1 MRTIRVTG
9 KGQVSVKP
17 DTIKLRITTE
27 GTYYEYEDTIRI
39 SADQTRVLKETLAGA
54 GLDPAD
60 LKTTSFDINTA
71 YESYRDK
78 EGNYKSRFVGY
89 KFSHRTYIKFEN
101 DNKILGR
108 VLYAISKCP
117 IDISFDIDY
126 TVSNH
131 EDAKNEMLKNAIA
144 DAKAKAKILA
154 EAAEVELGQIEDI
167 SYSWSELHFTSS
179 PIDNFVMEPKMMAAP
194 DAYDIEIEADDIDLS
209 DTVTVVWEIK

>member
-1 MRTIRVTG
+1 MRTITVTG

-39 SADQTRVLKETLAGA
+39 SADQTRILKETLESA

-71 YESYRDK
+71 YESYKDK

-117 IDISFDIDY
+117 VEISFDIDY
-126 TVSNH
+126 TVSNP

-154 EAAEVELGQIEDI
+154 DAAEVELGQIEDI

-179 PIDNFVMEPKMMAAP
+179 PIENFVLEKSVMAAP
-194 DAYDIEIEADDIDLS
+194 DAYDIDIEADDIDLS

>member
-1 MRTIRVTG
+1 MRTITVTG

-39 SADQTRVLKETLAGA
+39 SADQTRILKETLASA

-71 YESYRDK
+71 YESYKDK

-126 TVSNH
+126 TVSNP

-179 PIDNFVMEPKMMAAP
+179 PIENFVLEKSVMAAP
-194 DAYDIEIEADDIDLS
+194 DAYDIDIEADDIDLS

>member
-39 SADQTRVLKETLAGA
+39 SADQTRILRETLAGA

-60 LKTTSFDINTA
+60 LKTTSFDINTS
-71 YESYRDK
+71 YESYRDD
-78 EGNYKSRFVGY
+78 NDDYKRRFIGY

-126 TVSNH
+126 TVSNP
-131 EDAKNEMLKNAIA
+131 EDSKNEMLKNAIA
-144 DAKAKAKILA
+144 DAKSKAKILA

-194 DAYDIEIEADDIDLS
+194 DVYDIEIEADDIDLS

>member
-39 SADQTRVLKETLAGA
+39 SADQTRILKETLAGA

-71 YESYRDK
+71 YESYRDDHDD
-78 EGNYKSRFVGY
+78 YKRRFIGY

-101 DNKILGR
+101 DNKILGK

-117 IDISFDIDY
+117 IDISFDINY
-126 TVSNH
+126 TVSNP

-179 PIDNFVMEPKMMAAP
+179 PIENFVMESKMMAAP
-194 DAYDIEIEADDIDLS
+194 DAYDIDIEADDIDLS

>member
-9 KGQVSVKP
+9 KGQVSVKA

-39 SADQTRVLKETLAGA
+39 SADQTRILRETLAGA

-71 YESYRDK
+71 YESYRDD
-78 EGNYKSRFVGY
+78 NDDYKRRFIGY

-117 IDISFDIDY
+117 IDINFDIDY
-126 TVSNH
+126 TVLNP
-131 EDAKNEMLKNAIA
+131 EDAKNEMLKNAIT

>member
-1 MRTIRVTG
+1 MRTITVTG

-39 SADQTRVLKETLAGA
+39 SADQTRILKETLASA

-71 YESYRDK
+71 YESYKDK

-117 IDISFDIDY
+117 IDISFDINY
-126 TVSNH
+126 TVSNP

-179 PIDNFVMEPKMMAAP
+179 PIDNFVMEPKMIAAP
-194 DAYDIEIEADDIDLS
+194 DAYDIDIEADDIDLS

>member
-1 MRTIRVTG
+1 MRTITVTV
-9 KGQVSVKP
+9 KGQVSVKS

-39 SADQTRVLKETLAGA
+39 SADQTRILKETLASA

-71 YESYRDK
+71 YESYKDK

-117 IDISFDIDY
+117 VEISFDIDY
-126 TVSNH
+126 TVSNP

-144 DAKAKAKILA
+144 DAKSKAKILA

-179 PIDNFVMEPKMMAAP
+179 PIENFVMEPKVMAAP
-194 DAYDIEIEADDIDLS
+194 DAYDIDIEADDIDLS

>member
-9 KGQVSVKP
+9 KGQVSVKA

-39 SADQTRVLKETLAGA
+39 SADQTRILRETLAGA

-71 YESYRDK
+71 YESYRDD
-78 EGNYKSRFVGY
+78 NDDYKRRFIGY

-117 IDISFDIDY
+117 IDINFDIDY
-126 TVSNH
+126 TVLNP
-131 EDAKNEMLKNAIA
+131 EDAKNEMLKNSIT

>member
-39 SADQTRVLKETLAGA
+39 SADQTRILRETLAGA

-71 YESYRDK
+71 YESYRDD
-78 EGNYKSRFVGY
+78 NDDYKRRFIGY

-117 IDISFDIDY
+117 IDINFDIDY
-126 TVSNH
+126 TVSNP
-131 EDAKNEMLKNAIA
+131 EDAKNEMLKNAIT
-144 DAKAKAKILA
+144 DAKSKAKILA

-194 DAYDIEIEADDIDLS
+194 NAYDIEIEADDIDLS
-209 DTVTVVWEIK
+209 DTVTVVWEIR

>member
-1 MRTIRVTG
+1 MRTITVTG

-39 SADQTRVLKETLAGA
+39 SADQTRILKETLASA

-71 YESYRDK
+71 YESYKDK

-126 TVSNH
+126 TVSNP

-144 DAKAKAKILA
+144 DAKSKAKILA

-179 PIDNFVMEPKMMAAP
+179 PIENFVLEKSVMAAP
-194 DAYDIEIEADDIDLS
+194 DAYDIDIEADDIDLS

>member
-39 SADQTRVLKETLAGA
+39 SADQTRILKETLAGA

-71 YESYRDK
+71 YESYRDD
-78 EGNYKSRFVGY
+78 NDDYKRRFIGY

-101 DNKILGR
+101 DNKVLGK

-126 TVSNH
+126 TVSNP
-131 EDAKNEMLKNAIA
+131 EDAKNEMLKNAIV
-144 DAKAKAKILA
+144 DAKSKAKILA

-194 DAYDIEIEADDIDLS
+194 DAYDIDIEADDIDLS

>member
-39 SADQTRVLKETLAGA
+39 SADQTRILKETMAGA

-71 YESYRDK
+71 YESYRDD
-78 EGNYKSRFVGY
+78 NDDYKRRFIGY

-117 IDISFDIDY
+117 IDINFDIDY

-144 DAKAKAKILA
+144 DAKSKAKILA
-154 EAAEVELGQIEDI
+154 QAAEVELGQIEDI

-194 DAYDIEIEADDIDLS
+194 DAYDIDIEADDIDLS

>member
-1 MRTIRVTG
+1 MRTITVTG

-39 SADQTRVLKETLAGA
+39 SADQTRILKETLASA

-71 YESYRDK
+71 YESYKDK

-89 KFSHRTYIKFEN
+89 IFSHRTYIKFEN
-101 DNKILGR
+101 DNKVLGR

-117 IDISFDIDY
+117 IDISFDINY
-126 TVSNH
+126 TVSNP
-131 EDAKNEMLKNAIA
+131 EEAKNEMLKNAIA

-154 EAAEVELGQIEDI
+154 DAAEVELGQIEDI

-179 PIDNFVMEPKMMAAP
+179 PIENFVLEKSVMAAP
-194 DAYDIEIEADDIDLS
+194 DAYDIDIEADDIDLS

>member
-1 MRTIRVTG
+1 MRTITVTG

-39 SADQTRVLKETLAGA
+39 SADQTRILKETLASA

-71 YESYRDK
+71 YESYKDK

-101 DNKILGR
+101 DNKVLGR

-126 TVSNH
+126 TVSNP
-131 EDAKNEMLKNAIA
+131 EDAKNDMLKNAIA

-154 EAAEVELGQIEDI
+154 DAAEVELGQIEDI

-194 DAYDIEIEADDIDLS
+194 DAYDIDIEADDIDLS

>member
-1 MRTIRVTG
+1 MRTITVTG

-39 SADQTRVLKETLAGA
+39 SADQTRILKETLASA

-71 YESYRDK
+71 YESYKDK

-126 TVSNH
+126 TVSNP

-144 DAKAKAKILA
+144 DAKSKAKILA

-179 PIDNFVMEPKMMAAP
+179 PIENFVMEPKVMAAP
-194 DAYDIEIEADDIDLS
+194 DAYDIDIEADDIDLS

>member
-1 MRTIRVTG
+1 MRTITVTG

-39 SADQTRVLKETLAGA
+39 SADQTRILKETLASA

-71 YESYRDK
+71 YESYKDK

-126 TVSNH
+126 TVSNP

-144 DAKAKAKILA
+144 DAKSKAKILA

-194 DAYDIEIEADDIDLS
+194 DAYDIDIEADDIDLS

>member
-9 KGQVSVKP
+9 KGQVHVKP

-39 SADQTRVLKETLAGA
+39 STDQTRILKETLAGA

-60 LKTTSFDINTA
+60 LKTTSFDIDTA
-71 YESYRDK
+71 YESYRDA
-78 EGNYKSRFVGY
+78 NDDYKKRFIGY
-89 KFSHRTYIKFEN
+89 KFCHRTYIKFAN
-101 DNKILGR
+101 DNKILGK

-117 IDISFDIDY
+117 IDISFDINY
-126 TVSNH
+126 TVSNP
-131 EDAKNEMLKNAIA
+131 EEAKNEMLRNAIA

-179 PIDNFVMEPKMMAAP
+179 PIDNFVMESKMMAAP
-194 DAYDIEIEADDIDLS
+194 DAYDIDIEADDIDLS

>member
-1 MRTIRVTG
+1 MRTITVTG

-39 SADQTRVLKETLAGA
+39 SADQTRILKGTLASA

-71 YESYRDK
+71 YESYKDK

-117 IDISFDIDY
+117 VEISFDIDY
-126 TVSNH
+126 TVSNP

-154 EAAEVELGQIEDI
+154 EAAEVELDHIEDI

-194 DAYDIEIEADDIDLS
+194 DAYDIDIEADDIDLS

>member
-1 MRTIRVTG
+1 MRTITVTG

-39 SADQTRVLKETLAGA
+39 SADQTRILKETLASA

-71 YESYRDK
+71 YESYKDK

-117 IDISFDIDY
+117 VEISFDIDY
-126 TVSNH
+126 TVSNP

-194 DAYDIEIEADDIDLS
+194 DAYDIDIEADDIDLF

>member
-39 SADQTRVLKETLAGA
+39 SADQTRILKETLAGA

-71 YESYRDK
+71 YESYKDK

-131 EDAKNEMLKNAIA
+131 EDAKNEMLKNAIT

-179 PIDNFVMEPKMMAAP
+179 PIDNFVMEPKMMATP